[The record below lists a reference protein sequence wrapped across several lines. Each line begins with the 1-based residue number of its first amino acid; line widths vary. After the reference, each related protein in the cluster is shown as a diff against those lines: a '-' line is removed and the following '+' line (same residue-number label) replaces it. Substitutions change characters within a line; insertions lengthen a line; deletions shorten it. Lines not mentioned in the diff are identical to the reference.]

1 MTKNPHSIPSFDG
14 LLHFVVDSC
23 RLNISSDEA
32 VNKTLTGLSLD
43 SLELMHLA
51 IELEDRYGLELDL
64 NDLSSDSTLGEL
76 LEKILA
82 QINPINR

>member
-1 MTKNPHSIPSFDG
+1 MTRNPHSIPSFDG
-14 LLHFVVDSC
+14 LLHFVEDSC

-43 SLELMHLA
+43 SLELMNLA

-64 NDLSSDSTLGEL
+64 NDLGSDSTLGEL

-82 QINPINR
+82 QINQINR

>member
-1 MTKNPHSIPSFDG
+1 MTRNPHLIPSFDG
-14 LLHFVVDSC
+14 LLHLVVVIC

-43 SLELMHLA
+43 SLELMNLA

-64 NDLSSDSTLGEL
+64 IDLSSDSTLGEL

-82 QINPINR
+82 QINQISR

>member
-1 MTKNPHSIPSFDG
+1 MTRNPHAIPSFDG
-14 LLHFVVDSC
+14 LLHFVEDSC

-43 SLELMHLA
+43 SLELMNLA

-82 QINPINR
+82 QINQISR

>member
-1 MTKNPHSIPSFDG
+1 MTRNPHSIPSFAG
-14 LLHFVVDSC
+14 LLHFVEDSC

-43 SLELMHLA
+43 SLELMNLA

-82 QINPINR
+82 QINQINR